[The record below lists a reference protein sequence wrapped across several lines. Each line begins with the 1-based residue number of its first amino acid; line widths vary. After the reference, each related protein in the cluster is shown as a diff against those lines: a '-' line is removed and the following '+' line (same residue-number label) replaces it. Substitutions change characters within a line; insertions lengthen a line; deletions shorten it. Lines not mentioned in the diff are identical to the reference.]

1 MSTNQNRPQQTL
13 TKLELRGF
21 KTMTIRSLPDDFEFG
36 RMNILIGANG
46 AGKSN
51 FISFFK
57 MLSWMTGSDFGLEEF
72 VARSG
77 YANSLLH
84 GGARVTPMMEASLT
98 IKTSSGLN
106 DYHIR
111 LAHAAQDTLIFT
123 EEKYRFSDSRK
134 QGVARWTGLGT
145 GHKGCKLRQ
154 QPYTNKT
161 AKTILRLLQQ
171 LKVYQFHNTSETA
184 RVRQKWDLEVNRFL
198 LEDAAN
204 LAPFLLRLK
213 QNEPKAYRRIIETIR
228 QIAPFF
234 DDFVFEPDYGK
245 VLLQW
250 RERGT
255 DLTFGAHQASDGML
269 RVIAL
274 VTLLLQPT
282 NSLPAVIILDEPE
295 LGLHPYAINIV
306 AGLLKSVSLHAQ
318 VIIAT
323 QSMTLLDYF
332 EPEDVIVV
340 DRVGRES
347 IFRRLDSNKLKDW
360 LEEYSLAE
368 LLEKNVIGGN
378 PRR

>member
-1 MSTNQNRPQQTL
+1 MSINQSKPQQML
-13 TKLELRGF
+13 TKLELSGF
-21 KTMTIRSLPDDFEFG
+21 KTIRNLPDEFRFG
-36 RMNILIGANG
+36 QINVLVGANG

-57 MLSWMTGSDFGLEEF
+57 MLSWMTGSDFGLGEF

-77 YANSLLH
+77 GANSLLH
-84 GGARVTPMMEASLT
+84 DGARVTPMIEASLT
-98 IKTSSGLN
+98 IKTSGGLN
-106 DYHIR
+106 DYYIR

-123 EEKYRFSDSRK
+123 EEKYRFSDNSK
-134 QGVARWTGLGT
+134 PCPANWTGLGA
-145 GHKGCKLRQ
+145 GHKGCRLRQ
-154 QPYTNKT
+154 QSNKT
-161 AKTILRLLQQ
+161 AQTILHLLQQ

-184 RVRQKWDLEVNRFL
+184 RVRQKWDLANNKFL

-204 LAPFLLRLK
+204 LAPFLLRLQK
-213 QNEPKAYRRIIETIR
+213 YEAKAYRRIVETIR
-228 QIAPFF
+228 QMAPFF
-234 DDFVFEPDYGK
+234 DDFVFEPDYNQI
-245 VLLQW
+245 LLQW
-250 RERGT
+250 RERNT
-255 DLTFGAHQASDGML
+255 EKDLVFAAHQASDGML

-295 LGLHPYAINIV
+295 LGLHPYAINII

-332 EPEDVIVV
+332 EPEEVIVV
-340 DRVGRES
+340 DRIERES
-347 IFRRLDSNKLKDW
+347 KFHRLEPEKLKDW
-360 LEEYSLAE
+360 LEDYSLAE

-378 PRR
+378 PHR

>member
-1 MSTNQNRPQQTL
+1 MTTNQNKPQQIL
-13 TKLELRGF
+13 TKLELSGF
-21 KTMTIRSLPDDFEFG
+21 KTIRNLPDNFSFG
-36 RMNILIGANG
+36 QINVLIGANG

-57 MLSWMTGSDFGLEEF
+57 MLSWMTGSDFGLGEF

-77 YANSLLH
+77 GANSLLH
-84 GGARVTPMMEASLT
+84 DGARVTPMMQASLT
-98 IKTSSGLN
+98 IKTSGGLN

-111 LAHAAQDTLIFT
+111 LSHAAQDTLIFN
-123 EEKYRFSDSRK
+123 EEKYRFSDSKRQSIAK
-134 QGVARWTGLGT
+134 WTELGA
-145 GHKGCKLRQ
+145 GHKECELRHEARI
-154 QPYTNKT
+154 NKT
-161 AKTILRLLQQ
+161 AQTILHLLQQ
-171 LKVYQFHNTSETA
+171 FKVYQFHNTSETA
-184 RVRQKWDLEVNRFL
+184 RVRQTWDLTNNKFL

-204 LAPFLLRLK
+204 LAPFLLRLQK
-213 QNEPKAYRRIIETIR
+213 AEPKAYRRIVETIR

-245 VLLQW
+245 ILLQW
-250 RERGT
+250 HERDT
-255 DLTFGAHQASDGML
+255 EKDLVFAAHQASDGML

-282 NSLPAVIILDEPE
+282 NNLPAVIILDEPE
-295 LGLHPYAINIV
+295 LGLHPYAINII
-306 AGLLKSVSLHAQ
+306 AGLIKSVSLYTQ

-340 DRVGRES
+340 DRIERES
-347 IFRRLDSNKLKDW
+347 KFRRLDAQKLKEW

-378 PRR
+378 PHR